1 MKITKT
7 SKYIYNKMNEFPR
20 VKKEPQKYE
29 VWLALFPYET
39 LGNMEKIRP
48 VYITKV
54 KEDTVMCRMITTNS
68 KNGKKIKGKL
78 STSKYFTKD
87 SYVKDD
93 VIELPIYKL
102 YGRMKHRIEFEE
114 E

>member
-1 MKITKT
+1 MKTT
-7 SKYIYNKMNEFPR
+7 RVSKYMFNKLNEFPR
-20 VKKEPQKYE
+20 VNKEPHRHE

-54 KEDTVMCRMITTNS
+54 KEDTVNCKKITTNS
-68 KNGKKIKGKL
+68 SKGKKIKGQL
-78 STSKYFTKD
+78 SKFWNKE
-87 SYVKDD
+87 SYLSD
-93 VIELPIYKL
+93 VVMEIPIYKL
-102 YGRMKHRIEFEE
+102 YGRLKDKIELEE